1 MNLYLWAGKFCRLI
15 PESGVLGQ
23 EEKWR
28 ENISALE
35 DSAVTL
41 WSLFSQQGYP
51 PGHPSQVHW
60 YLHVAQLCITDV
72 LHGAAGMLQMLC
84 KRDGDCEE
92 SGLGLFLIVFSL
104 VSTENEISAITG
116 NSVTSLPG
124 TSEMMTS
131 APFGSMSVFDPQ
143 SVGAALGLQICLFFQ
158 KFISTIGSKGIFT
171 SRQDWRRSVTL
182 PFGQGGRGVS
192 VVGLC
197 QGANCKCFSLTSSV
211 INKASEHSSPR
222 SFQSRLFLRRLTHL
236 RQCLSAPAHIETE
249 LLLGWGSS
257 CPKPVVV
264 AFGQG
269 HGIRR
274 RSGV

>member
-1 MNLYLWAGKFCRLI
+1 MRSLVWGFF
-15 PESGVLGQ
+15 
-23 EEKWR
+23 
-28 ENISALE
+28 
-35 DSAVTL
+35 
-41 WSLFSQQGYP
+41 SLFLVWFPQKMRFLLSQGIL
-51 PGHPSQVHW
+51 S
-60 YLHVAQLCITDV
+60 
-72 LHGAAGMLQMLC
+72 
-84 KRDGDCEE
+84 
-92 SGLGLFLIVFSL
+92 
-104 VSTENEISAITG
+104 
-116 NSVTSLPG
+116 SVTSLPG

-236 RQCLSAPAHIETE
+236 RQCLSAPAHVETE